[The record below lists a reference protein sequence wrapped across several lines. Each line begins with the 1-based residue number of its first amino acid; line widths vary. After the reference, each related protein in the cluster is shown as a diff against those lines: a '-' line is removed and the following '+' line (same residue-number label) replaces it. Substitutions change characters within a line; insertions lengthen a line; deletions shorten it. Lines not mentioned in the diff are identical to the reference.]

1 MIKDLDLHGVTKIV
15 IEKGGHIFGEGSK
28 TYNDVIIV
36 NDKGERFIL
45 TCYSAEPESIPVELS

>member
-15 IEKGGHIFGEGSK
+15 IEKGGHIFGEGST

-45 TCYSAEPESIPVELS
+45 TCYSAEPESIP